1 MRGGEY
7 QAWAFV
13 GSGVKTDQFQ
23 SIQEA
28 ITWASEYGEWV
39 VFERIGHGWRAV
51 RHGGDRGHVAATA
64 VPGSAAD

>member
-1 MRGGEY
+1 MRGGKY

-23 SIQEA
+23 TVAEA

-51 RHGGDRGHVAATA
+51 RHGGERGAAAASVAH
-64 VPGSAAD
+64 GSAAD

>member
-39 VFERIGHGWRAV
+39 VFERISHGWRAV
-51 RHGGDRGHVAATA
+51 RHGGERGKAAASA